1 MKPFQPYR
9 KPALPKRFP
18 PLVLWAL
25 PLGALLLWCLLS
37 LWLGRWEGQ
46 PPELSLDRDF
56 TALGEN
62 PSLVLEVE
70 DAQSGL
76 RQLSAVLEV
85 EGRSFALVDRSYP
98 EPWLLFFQRS
108 GSQSSARFDLGAMI
122 AASHQIR
129 EGPARLSVT
138 ARDHSY
144 RRFFGGNRARLQQ
157 DFTFD
162 LRPPT
167 VQPLSGQH
175 YITQGGSACV
185 VYRVGEDTEI
195 SGVRVGSDFF
205 PGYAADPGGDKQ
217 VRFCIFGYRYDLGP
231 DPEMKLVAVDAAG
244 NRSEARFQTKLF
256 PKKFRQRTIRL
267 SPAFL
272 QQVVPAILNENPRLS
287 SQGDLVKDFLQING
301 GLRQANHETIKQLSS
316 RSEPRFLWTE
326 AFAQLSRSKVES
338 LFADHRTYLYQGREI
353 DRQDHVGF
361 DLSVVKHYPIE
372 ASNDGLVRYAD
383 LLGIYGNTILLD
395 HGCGLFSLYG
405 HLSSIAVQ
413 AGDPVSKGQVLGRS
427 GATGLAAG
435 DHLHFGLFL
444 HGIPVNPTEW
454 WDPKW
459 VRERVLDRIR
469 EHTGGS
475 APAGSRSERNQP

>member
-1 MKPFQPYR
+1 MKPFIPYR
-9 KPALPKRFP
+9 KPSLPKRIP
-18 PLVLWAL
+18 PLMLWAL
-25 PLGALLLWCLLS
+25 PLGAFLLWCLLS

-46 PPELSLDRDF
+46 PPGVSLDRDF
-56 TALGEN
+56 TALGKN

-76 RQLSAVLEV
+76 KQLSAVLEV
-85 EGRSFALVDRSYP
+85 EDQSFTLVDRSYP
-98 EPWLLFFQRS
+98 GPWLLFFQRS
-108 GSQSSARFDLGAMI
+108 GAQSSARFDLGEMM

-129 EGPARLSVT
+129 EAPARLSIS

-144 RRFFGGNRARLQQ
+144 RGFFGGNRAGLQR

-162 LRPPT
+162 ISPPALEA
-167 VQPLSGQH
+167 LSTQH

-185 VYRVGEDTEI
+185 LYRVGEDTEV
-195 SGVRVGSDFF
+195 SGVQVGPDFF
-205 PGYAADPGGDKQ
+205 PGYAADPDGDKQ
-217 VRFCIFGYRYDLGP
+217 VRFCVFGYRYNLGP
-231 DPEMKLVAVDAAG
+231 DPEMNLVAVDAAG
-244 NRSEARFQTKLF
+244 NRSEARFQYKLF
-256 PKKFRQRTIRL
+256 PRKFRQRTIRL

-272 QQVVPAILNENPRLS
+272 QQVVPAILNENPQLS
-287 SQGDLVKDFLQING
+287 SQGDLVKDFLQIND
-301 GLRQANHETIKQLSS
+301 GLRQANHEKIKQLSS

-338 LFADHRTYLYQGREI
+338 LFADHRTYLYEGREI

-372 ASNDGLVRYAD
+372 ASNDGVVRYAD
-383 LLGIYGNTILLD
+383 MLGIYGNTILLD

-405 HLSSIAVQ
+405 HLSSISVA
-413 AGDPVSKGQVLGRS
+413 AGDRVGKGQVLGRS

-459 VRERVLDRIR
+459 IRERVLDRIR
-469 EHTGGS
+469 EHQAKDPPEGEGH
-475 APAGSRSERNQP
+475 

>member
-1 MKPFQPYR
+1 
-9 KPALPKRFP
+9 
-18 PLVLWAL
+18 
-25 PLGALLLWCLLS
+25 
-37 LWLGRWEGQ
+37 
-46 PPELSLDRDF
+46 
-56 TALGEN
+56 
-62 PSLVLEVE
+62 
-70 DAQSGL
+70 
-76 RQLSAVLEV
+76 
-85 EGRSFALVDRSYP
+85 
-98 EPWLLFFQRS
+98 
-108 GSQSSARFDLGAMI
+108 MI
-122 AASHQIR
+122 AASYEIR

-144 RRFFGGNRARLQQ
+144 RRFFGGNRARVQR

-162 LRPPT
+162 ILPPT

-175 YITQGGSACV
+175 YITQGGSACIL
-185 VYRVGEDTEI
+185 YRVGEDTEV
-195 SGVRVGSDFF
+195 SGIRVGPDFF
-205 PGYAADPGGDKQ
+205 PGYAADPDGDKQ

-244 NRSEARFQTKLF
+244 NRSEARFQYKLF
-256 PKKFRQRTIRL
+256 PKRFRQRTIRL

-272 QQVVPAILNENPRLS
+272 QQVVPAILNQNPELS
-287 SQGDLVKDFLQING
+287 SQGDLVKDFLQIND

-316 RSEPRFLWTE
+316 QSGPRFLWTE

-338 LFADHRTYLYQGREI
+338 LFADHRTYLYEGREI

-372 ASNDGLVRYAD
+372 ASNDGVVRYAE

-413 AGDPVSKGQVLGRS
+413 AGDRVSKGQVLGRS

-459 VRERVLDRIR
+459 VRERVLDRIG
-469 EHTGGS
+469 EHQGGS
-475 APAGSRSERNQP
+475 VAAGS

>member
-9 KPALPKRFP
+9 KPAIPKRFP
-18 PLVLWAL
+18 PLILLAL
-25 PLGALLLWCLLS
+25 PLGAFLLWCLLS

-46 PPELSLDRDF
+46 PPSVSLDRDF
-56 TALGEN
+56 AALGKN

-76 RQLSAVLEV
+76 SRLSAVLEV
-85 EGRSFALVDRSYP
+85 EDRSLTLVDRSYP
-98 EPWLLFFQRS
+98 GPWLLFFQRS
-108 GSQSSARFDLGAMI
+108 GAQSSARFDLGEVI
-122 AASHQIR
+122 AASYDIR
-129 EGPARLSVT
+129 EGPARLSIT

-144 RRFFGGNRARLQQ
+144 RRFFGGNQARLER

-167 VQPLSGQH
+167 LQALSGQH

-185 VYRVGEDTEI
+185 LYRVGDDTEV
-195 SGVRVGSDFF
+195 SGVRVGPDFF
-205 PGYAADPGGDKQ
+205 PGYVADPDGDKQ

-244 NRSEARFQTKLF
+244 NRSEARFRYKLF
-256 PKKFRQRTIRL
+256 PKRFRQRTIRL

-272 QQVVPAILNENPRLS
+272 QKVVPAILDENPQLS
-287 SQGDLVKDFLQING
+287 SQGDLVKDFLQIND

-338 LFADHRTYLYQGREI
+338 LFADHRTYLYEGREI

-372 ASNDGLVRYAD
+372 ASNDGVVRYAD
-383 LLGIYGNTILLD
+383 MLGIYGNTILVD

-413 AGDPVSKGQVLGRS
+413 AGDRVGKGQVLGRS

-459 VRERVLDRIR
+459 IRERVLDRIR

-475 APAGSRSERNQP
+475 AAAGS